1 MRNTAFDRNGN
12 AIYAIHHNR
21 TRNTLRVTMY
31 NSNRTLVKVNNPSKD
46 EIEYF
51 IDGTPSD
58 TDVRNT
64 FLR

>member
-1 MRNTAFDRNGN
+1 MRNTAFDRKGN
-12 AIYAIHHNR
+12 AIYAIHLNR

-31 NSNRTLVKVNNPSKD
+31 SSNRTLAKVSNPSND
-46 EIEYF
+46 EVEYF

-58 TDVRNT
+58 IDVRNT